1 MLRIVAALALL
12 LSTAS
17 AMAQGAD
24 PAPSQPAETGVTIPP
39 RLARQVVIF
48 LRQGGAWDQAVA
60 LADDMT
66 AALRASS
73 HYDPKNQK

>member
-17 AMAQGAD
+17 AMAQGAES
-24 PAPSQPAETGVTIPP
+24 PPPQPAEVNVNIPP

-48 LRQGGAWDQAVA
+48 LRQGGTWDQAVA

-66 AALRASS
+66 AALR
-73 HYDPKNQK
+73 YQK